1 MLERQFSQTMKMIIT
16 ISSNKIKEQNQIT
29 NGSNRKIKVL
39 NGKKREVIVSFGKMR
54 TKEAKNSSNNR
65 HGMILTNFLIL
76 IKVLTIKK

>member
-39 NGKKREVIVSFGKMR
+39 NGKKREVIVSFGKMQ

-76 IKVLTIKK
+76 IKALTIKE